1 VTEIARLTFPDE
13 MGDFCSAIS
22 AIEYLRAIGFQQS
35 CRLEPLAPS
44 QPPVAEHLLSQRSQI
59 RAALTGLGYPGLI
72 PYLCDYEKDY
82 DEA

>member
-44 QPPVAEHLLSQRSQI
+44 QPMKAIIQKLLSF
-59 RAALTGLGYPGLI
+59 LDNYLFI
-72 PYLCDYEKDY
+72 P
-82 DEA
+82 